1 MTYVKVPA
9 PSVVYH
15 LTKADR
21 LDSIL
26 DDGQIR
32 RFGDSECWFCESL
45 PKMKAYMEQTVM
57 CEGKPYYAVGG
68 QLCRYPKFVPE
79 DYVLLKLA
87 PCQPKDNWYRWD
99 QEVPPGSPKELIKAA
114 KEFSALKI
122 GYRGDLWFSTVETID
137 VPAFLHGEII
147 SQKQLTSGEA
157 WSALFNKTEN
167 EMAGYMKRL
176 DQLSR
181 DELIQAADEISAMM
195 TCHSELLVFRE
206 DLPRKDMIFLL
217 QQDKPLELLSEAWM
231 EHQNVDV
238 GETFQSLLT
247 GLYGEARQTRVSDMV
262 YAIQPKTIEE
272 LLTSY
277 PDDYFQLM
285 TPCGF
290 VDLTP
295 SETEKLLRGEAT
307 MAHPGVSGC
316 QMPVEAQEILE
327 MEVLSLKRDEHG
339 CWYALT
345 DHPQQKMEQASQEPQ
360 ML

>member
-1 MTYVKVPA
+1 MAYVKVRP
-9 PSVVYH
+9 PVKIYH
-15 LTKADR
+15 LTGKDN
-21 LDSIL
+21 LNSIL
-26 DDGQIR
+26 DDGVIR
-32 RFGDSECWFCESL
+32 RFNDTECWFCESL
-45 PKMKAYMEQTVM
+45 DKMKAYMEQTVM

-99 QEVPPGSPKELIKAA
+99 QEVPPGSPKELINAA

-122 GYRGDLWFSTVETID
+122 GYRGDLWFRAVETID
-137 VPAFLHGEII
+137 VPAFLHGKII
-147 SQKQLTSGEA
+147 SQKQLASDEA
-157 WSALFNKTEN
+157 WSALFNRIEN
-167 EMAGYMKRL
+167 EMDGYMKRL

-195 TCHSELLVFRE
+195 TCHSELMAFRE
-206 DLPRKDMIFLL
+206 DLPRKEMIFLL

-285 TPCGF
+285 TPC
-290 VDLTP
+290 
-295 SETEKLLRGEAT
+295 
-307 MAHPGVSGC
+307 
-316 QMPVEAQEILE
+316 
-327 MEVLSLKRDEHG
+327 LSLIHI
-339 CWYALT
+339 
-345 DHPQQKMEQASQEPQ
+345 
-360 ML
+360 